1 MRAALLIFAL
11 GLACYGLASKW
22 PQVHAALN
30 ELSWYDVAGAALAV
44 IVALGCQM
52 LAWRALLTDLGSRLP
67 MPVAVRVNFLGQLAK
82 YVPGAVWSMAAQVSL
97 AQDYR
102 VPKRRSGAASL
113 VSMAITLVVGL
124 VMAGILLPLA
134 SAAALRHYWW
144 VLIFIPV
151 LVFGLWPSVTK
162 FGLDL
167 LLRLVRRPGLERA
180 LTLGGVGRAVGW
192 TVLAWVFYGLQAW
205 LLVGDIAGKTL
216 HVLLLAAGGYA
227 LAWTVGFLLIPFP
240 GGIGPRELAL
250 IAVLSPVMPPGPA
263 LVVALMSRV
272 VTTIGDLTW
281 AAVAT
286 SVGRKQRREALEE
299 SRMALEEASGTSAAD
314 PVRPEQDQDQIP
326 PGQDRSRDRVPAQA
340 RSSAGHPGTPSS
352 TVPGSAAC
360 TPERSRLAS
369 PGALSRTSAR
379 SRSSSSSGSHTT
391 PSTPSR
397 TASASVPARVT
408 TTGLPYSN
416 ASQAF
421 WDDVA
426 VR

>member
-22 PQVHAALN
+22 PQVHAALD
-30 ELSWYDVAGAALAV
+30 ELSWYDVVGAALAV
-44 IVALGCQM
+44 IAALGCQM

-151 LVFGLWPSVTK
+151 LLFGLWPSVTK

-205 LLVGDIAGKTL
+205 LLVGDIAGKSL

-281 AAVAT
+281 AAVAA

-299 SRMALEEASGTSAAD
+299 SRVALEEASGTSAAD
-314 PVRPEQDQDQIP
+314 LVRPEQDQDQTP
-326 PGQDRSRDRVPAQA
+326 PDRTEPGPGPGAGTKLSRASRYSFQY
-340 RSSAGHPGTPSS
+340 R
-352 TVPGSAAC
+352 PGSAAC

-369 PGALSRTSAR
+369 PGALNRTSAR

>member
-1 MRAALLIFAL
+1 
-11 GLACYGLASKW
+11 
-22 PQVHAALN
+22 
-30 ELSWYDVAGAALAV
+30 V
-44 IVALGCQM
+44 IAALGCQM

-151 LVFGLWPSVTK
+151 LLFGLWPSVTK

-192 TVLAWVFYGLQAW
+192 TALAWVFYGLQAW
-205 LLVGDIAGKTL
+205 LLVGDIAGKSL

-227 LAWTVGFLLIPFP
+227 LAWTVGFILIPFP

-281 AAVAT
+281 AAVAAG
-286 SVGRKQRREALEE
+286 VGRRQRREALEE
-299 SRMALEEASGTSAAD
+299 TRAALAADQTLAASGTSAAD
-314 PVRPEQDQDQIP
+314 PVRLEQDPEQISP
-326 PGQDRSRDRVPAQA
+326 DRDEDRDRVPAQA

-352 TVPGSAAC
+352 TVPDRPPVPPSAAG
-360 TPERSRLAS
+360 S
-369 PGALSRTSAR
+369 P
-379 SRSSSSSGSHTT
+379 
-391 PSTPSR
+391 P
-397 TASASVPARVT
+397 PAR
-408 TTGLPYSN
+408 
-416 ASQAF
+416 
-421 WDDVA
+421 
-426 VR
+426 